1 MPRYTLSR
9 ALACATLLLALV
21 AHAGAAA
28 TPATDAAK
36 DAFREQALRQ
46 GQGPS
51 AGPPRANATSF
62 AGALRCM
69 DRQFA
74 AFGVRGVSVVLEDIP
89 DSTRKVSA
97 GGRDMFLSA
106 TSDMTRASRGIALIP
121 WNPNSAQV
129 AGRERLAQDAS
140 FTVQGSVTQFDEST
154 LRQQRDGAI
163 CLGPLC
169 IGAAESDAFSGLSLD
184 LSLVENR
191 SLTLVPGATTRNH
204 VLIRRRGRGMDG
216 DLTLKKFGL
225 QYNFTFTSSEGTGQA
240 LRSLVELGTIELYGK
255 LLKLPYWT
263 CLGLDDRDPGVAAE
277 IEDWWESLRS
287 DTPALLAYLATQMR
301 ARGLYTGQADGQLER
316 PLELAI
322 RSYKLALGLQDDLNV
337 DLDFF
342 RRHLAADP
350 AQVQRVA
357 AGHLKALVAREPVA
371 AAAAPAAAEPSA
383 AVAAAAAVTP
393 AAVAPAAVTPAAVTP
408 AVTATASPAAAPATA
423 AVRIA
428 HRRGAGHVHERG
440 ESVEFDVHV
449 GPSGFLYCFV
459 LDDER
464 TLTQIFPNPARP
476 TAAVEAGARIAFP
489 GTFGF
494 RIVASRKGLAE
505 TVACLRSP
513 RDLGL
518 LALGTPR
525 PALADLPALQ
535 REIARRAGGDAD
547 IGALDVLAR

>member
-1 MPRYTLSR
+1 MSVHLLPRR
-9 ALACATLLLALV
+9 FAWVPLLLALV
-21 AHAGAAA
+21 AGTAHASGAAA
-28 TPATDAAK
+28 DP
-36 DAFREQALRQ
+36 FRDQALRQ

-51 AGPPRANATSF
+51 GGPPRANVTSF

-74 AFGVRGVSVVLEDIP
+74 ASGVRGVSVVLEDIP

-97 GGRDMFLSA
+97 GARDMFLSA

-154 LRQQRDGAI
+154 LRKQRDGAV

-191 SLTLVPGATTRNH
+191 SLTLVPGVTTRNH
-204 VLIRRRGRGMDG
+204 VLIRRRGRGLDG

-277 IEDWWESLRS
+277 IEDWWDSLRS
-287 DTPALLAYLATQMR
+287 DTPALLAYLSTQMR
-301 ARGLYTGQADGQLER
+301 ARGLYAGDKDGQLDR

-322 RSYKLALGLQDDLNV
+322 RSYKLALGLPDDLNV

-350 AQVQRVA
+350 AKVQTA
-357 AGHLKALVAREPVA
+357 AAAQLKTLLAQEPVA
-371 AAAAPAAAEPSA
+371 SAGSMPAESPATSPATSPDVSAVAGNPAATPGLR
-383 AVAAAAAVTP
+383 VAD
-393 AAVAPAAVTPAAVTP
+393 
-408 AVTATASPAAAPATA
+408 
-423 AVRIA
+423 
-428 HRRGAGHVHERG
+428 RRGPGYVRQRG
-440 ESVEFDVHV
+440 EGVEFDVTV
-449 GPSGFLYCFV
+449 GAAGFLYCFL
-459 LDDER
+459 LDDDR
-464 TLTQIFPNPARP
+464 ALTQIFPNPARP
-476 TAAVEAGARIAFP
+476 TAAVAAGARIAFP
-489 GTFGF
+489 GDFGF
-494 RIVASRKGLAE
+494 RVVASRKGLPE

-525 PALADLPALQ
+525 PALSDIEALQ
-535 REIARRAGGDAD
+535 REMARRAGAD
-547 IGALDVLAR
+547 NEIGVLHVLAR